1 MDEETTTADVEQETA
16 DQSQP
21 FAGLEPE
28 SSDETV
34 EQVGGEISETA
45 DTETT
50 TEEEPYQ
57 LPDEQSKVWTDEALQ
72 GYADKRYPKYA
83 ALLKEPSTPEPTR
96 EAVKQLMHDAL
107 NKDIYIDQ
115 LRKTGEEV
123 EEETLEEEQ
132 QLEPTQP
139 LAPEE
144 AEKAWDKALTTF
156 SDKVTDS
163 KVAQKF
169 MADLRAVA
177 EIKDPVQRDIAE
189 VKVLTKGVAN
199 VVPAILDDYLFTP
212 GQDGASLMDKYFESR
227 FPGFAQNHQETS
239 RSSAWEQVRSA
250 PEFAAA
256 KLPAYGTPEWMQS
269 VEKVA
274 AMMPGFEKARFS
286 NDPIQNFA
294 AKARVHAQLIAGT
307 ATQSTVAS
315 AVKAVEKGKQLERQA
330 QQRKNLGNLGA
341 GQTKGKIAQTG
352 NVLPSDQARKES
364 IARLREDSNPFAAL
378 NKQS

>member
-1 MDEETTTADVEQETA
+1 MPDETMTADIEQETTE
-16 DQSQP
+16 QPQP
-21 FAGLEPE
+21 FAGLEE
-28 SSDETV
+28 ETSDEPV
-34 EQVGGEISETA
+34 ETVGGEISETE
-45 DTETT
+45 DTEAK

-83 ALLKEPSTPEPTR
+83 ALLKDPSTPEPTR

-115 LRKTGEEV
+115 LRKAGEEV
-123 EEETLEEEQ
+123 EEEPLEEEA
-132 QLEPTQP
+132 LEPTQE

-156 SDKVTDS
+156 SDKFTDP
-163 KVAQKF
+163 KTAQKF
-169 MADLRAVA
+169 MSDLRAVA

-212 GQDGASLMDKYFESR
+212 GQDGASLMDKYFEAR
-227 FPGFAQNHQETS
+227 FPGFAQNHQETAK
-239 RSSAWEQVRSA
+239 SSAWEQVRTA

-269 VEKVA
+269 VNKVA

-294 AKARVHAQLIAGT
+294 AKARVHAQLLAGT
-307 ATQSTVAS
+307 ATQSTVAT

-341 GQTKGKIAQTG
+341 GQTKGKIAQNA
-352 NVLPSDQARKES
+352 NVLPSDEARKAS
-364 IARLREDSNPFAAL
+364 IARLREDSDPFATL
-378 NKQS
+378 RKES

>member
-1 MDEETTTADVEQETA
+1 MDNETMTAEVEQETTE
-16 DQSQP
+16 QPQP
-21 FAGLEPE
+21 FAGLEAE
-28 SSDETV
+28 TSDEPV
-34 EQVGGEISETA
+34 EQVGGEISET
-45 DTETT
+45 DEPETK

-57 LPDEQSKVWTDEALQ
+57 LPDEQSKVWTEEALQ

-83 ALLKEPSTPEPTR
+83 ALLKDPNTPEPTR

-123 EEETLEEEQ
+123 EEEPLKEEQ
-132 QLEPTQP
+132 ELEPTQQ

-144 AEKAWDKALTTF
+144 AEKAWDAALTNF
-156 SDKVTDS
+156 SEKFTDP

-169 MADLRAVA
+169 MTDLRAVA

-212 GQDGASLMDKYFESR
+212 GKDGASLMDKYFESR
-227 FPGFAQNHQETS
+227 FPGFAEGHQETAK
-239 RSSAWEQVRSA
+239 SSAWDQVRNA
-250 PEFAAA
+250 PEFAAL
-256 KLPAYGTPEWMQS
+256 KLPNYGTPEWMQS
-269 VEKVA
+269 VNKVA
-274 AMMPGFEKARFS
+274 SLLPGFEKARFS

-294 AKARVHAQLIAGT
+294 AKARIHAQLLAGT
-307 ATQSTVAS
+307 ATQSTVAT

-341 GQTKGKIAQTG
+341 GQTKGKIAQ
-352 NVLPSDQARKES
+352 NANLSDSDQARKAS

-378 NKQS
+378 TKES